1 MGMMRPVAGGAPL
14 PAVATAKRIVAPSL
28 LPIQFAW
35 VFFVDCDQSI
45 QDRLDSSRSTYRA
58 TRKNHSDSKRCGTG
72 VLHRSHAPAI
82 TCWLARTVWRQG
94 HQLNGAI
101 SFSASHAQYSSRK
114 SHCVH
119 R

>member
-14 PAVATAKRIVAPSL
+14 PAVVTAKRIVAPSL

-45 QDRLDSSRSTYRA
+45 QDELDSSRSAYRV
-58 TRKNHSDSKRCGTG
+58 TRKNHSDSKRRCTV
-72 VLHRSHAPAI
+72 VLHRSHAPTI
-82 TCWLARTVWRQG
+82 TCSLARTVWQQG

-101 SFSASHAQYSSRK
+101 SFSASAARYSSRK
-114 SHCVH
+114 SHCV
-119 R
+119 